1 MPLPKI
7 KNRWDALLWQQRVK
21 LFNASFTLN
30 TISDSAAAALSTV
43 PDGNI
48 YFVVSESAQTK
59 GILFI
64 YFGKNK

>member
-21 LFNASFTLN
+21 LFKESFTLD
-30 TISDSAAAALSTV
+30 TISDSTAAALSTV

-48 YFVVSESAQTK
+48 YFVVSELAQTK